1 MEKRT
6 IYVRQLFDLYLEDK
20 ISMQALAEIAEPLA
34 GHSIEEKEKMAQKIL
49 LLAKKAK
56 NEQELINLVKE
67 ERFI

>member
-34 GHSIEEKEKMAQKIL
+34 GHSIEEKEKWHRRYYCLRRKQKMSR
-49 LLAKKAK
+49 
-56 NEQELINLVKE
+56 N
-67 ERFI
+67 

>member
-1 MEKRT
+1 
-6 IYVRQLFDLYLEDK
+6 
-20 ISMQALAEIAEPLA
+20 MQALAEIAEPLV

>member
-34 GHSIEEKEKMAQKIL
+34 GHSIEEKMAQKIL

-56 NEQELINLVKE
+56 NEQEMINLVKE